1 MSVHEWFGYRLDRL
15 ESSGDLVRQEEC
27 PFIEGPCTKTFND
40 GTVSGVCA
48 IHQQKAGAVI
58 CCPNRLYGGN
68 HKVLADVASDAFGQD
83 LPLTVGNAGAVT
95 QARQLG
101 GAIAVFGKNYGGE
114 LRLPQR
120 KGRGAYFVD
129 WVLARLDGDGKL
141 VDFVAVEVQT
151 IDTTGS
157 YKPAVEALRAGE
169 VGLPPVKVGLN
180 WENVNKRILPQVIY
194 KGHVL
199 RGEPL
204 CAKGLYFITPRQVYE
219 RILDR
224 LAGRLKPYAKQPGAV
239 TFLHYDYA
247 PTPAVGSSPAELVL
261 TGQLTTTVDQIALA
275 FTAPDNLPPNGVYEA
290 AIRATLR

>member
-1 MSVHEWFGYRLDRL
+1 MSVHEWFGHRLDRL
-15 ESSGDLVRQEEC
+15 EDARDLIRRQEC
-27 PFIEGPCTKTFND
+27 PFIQGPCTKTFND
-40 GTVSGVCA
+40 GTVAGVCS
-48 IHQQKAGAVI
+48 IRQKKAGAVI

-68 HKVLADVASDAFGQD
+68 HKVLVDVASDAFGEE
-83 LPLTVGNAGAVT
+83 LPLLVGNAGAVT
-95 QARQLG
+95 QARMEG
-101 GAIAVFGKNYGGE
+101 GAVAVFGKNYGGE

-129 WVLARLDGDGKL
+129 WVLARLDGDGEL

-157 YKPAVEALRAGE
+157 YKPAVEALRASRDE
-169 VGLPPVKVGLN
+169 LPPVKVGLN

-204 CAKGLYFITPRQVYE
+204 CSQGLYFITPRQVYE

-224 LAGRLKPYAKQPGAV
+224 LAGRLKEYARQPGAV
-239 TFLHYDYA
+239 SFMHYDYDPEQA
-247 PTPAVGSSPAELVL
+247 DGPEPTGLAL
-261 TGQLTTTVDQIALA
+261 TGRLTTTVDQIALA